1 MAEREPRG
9 LLVDFGGVLTT
20 NIWASFDRFC
30 DREGLER
37 GTVLELFRGDG
48 EALALLRSLERG
60 AVADHVFERD
70 FAEMLGV
77 EPEGLIERLFGGL
90 RPERRMI
97 DAVGSARA
105 AGIRT
110 GLITN
115 SWGMG
120 IYDRAPLD
128 RFDATVISGDVG
140 LHKPQPEIYLLGA
153 ERIGVPADRCVF
165 VDDLR
170 ENVAGAEAVGM
181 AAILHRDPA
190 TTIAGLER
198 LLGLRLEPPPGRGGS
213 EGPVRGAA
221 APAPPRPRRRSGGS
235 GRAKPGSSRRLD

>member
-1 MAEREPRG
+1 MAERDPQG

-30 DREGLER
+30 EREGLEP
-37 GTVLELFRGDG
+37 GAVLELFSGDG
-48 EALALLRSLERG
+48 EALVLLRSLERG
-60 AVADHVFERD
+60 AVADDVFERD

-77 EPEGLIERLFGGL
+77 EPTGLIARLFEGL
-90 RPERRMI
+90 RPEQRMI

-128 RFDATVISGDVG
+128 LFDATVISGDVG

-153 ERIGVPADRCVF
+153 ERIGVPAERCVF

-190 TTIAGLER
+190 ATIADLGR
-198 LLGLRLEPPPGRGGS
+198 LLD
-213 EGPVRGAA
+213 
-221 APAPPRPRRRSGGS
+221 
-235 GRAKPGSSRRLD
+235 LDL

>member
-1 MAEREPRG
+1 VAERDLQG

-20 NIWASFDRFC
+20 NIWASFDAFC
-30 DREGLER
+30 ENEGLER
-37 GTVLELFRGDG
+37 GTVLELFRADG

-60 AVADHVFERD
+60 AVTDDVFERD

-77 EPEGLIERLFGGL
+77 ESPRLIERLFGGL
-90 RPERRMI
+90 RPEQAMI
-97 DAVGSARA
+97 EAVGAARS

-120 IYDRAPLD
+120 IYDRAPLEL
-128 RFDATVISGDVG
+128 FDATVISGDVG
-140 LHKPQPEIYLLGA
+140 LHKPEPEIYLLGA
-153 ERIGVPADRCVF
+153 ERIGVPADRCLF

-181 AAILHRDPA
+181 TAILHRDPE
-190 TTIAGLER
+190 TTVAELER
-198 LLGLRLEPPPGRGGS
+198 RFTLSLG
-213 EGPVRGAA
+213 
-221 APAPPRPRRRSGGS
+221 
-235 GRAKPGSSRRLD
+235 

>member
-1 MAEREPRG
+1 MAERDLQG

-20 NIWASFDRFC
+20 NIWASFDGFC
-30 DREGLER
+30 ETEGLAP

-60 AVADHVFERD
+60 AVTDDVFERD

-77 EPEGLIERLFGGL
+77 APEGLIDRLFGGL
-90 RPERRMI
+90 RPEGAMI
-97 DAVGSARA
+97 DAVRSLRA
-105 AGIRT
+105 AGVRT

-120 IYDRAPLD
+120 IYERAPLD
-128 RFDATVISGDVG
+128 LFDATVISGDVG
-140 LHKPQPEIYLLGA
+140 MHKPQPEIYLLGA
-153 ERIGVPADRCVF
+153 ERIGLPAARCAF

-181 AAILHRDPA
+181 VAILHRDPA
-190 TTIAGLER
+190 GTIAELER
-198 LLGLRLEPPPGRGGS
+198 LFGLSLG
-213 EGPVRGAA
+213 
-221 APAPPRPRRRSGGS
+221 
-235 GRAKPGSSRRLD
+235 